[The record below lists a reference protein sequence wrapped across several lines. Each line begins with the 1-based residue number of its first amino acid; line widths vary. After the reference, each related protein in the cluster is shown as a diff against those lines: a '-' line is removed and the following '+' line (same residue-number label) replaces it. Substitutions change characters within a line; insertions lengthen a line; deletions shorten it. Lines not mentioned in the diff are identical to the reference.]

1 MDDYFIKNIN
11 WDNCTNPINAIDF
24 SAQIAVLEKLAA
36 ILELLGLSLLEPV
49 AETAYNNQYDYLT
62 LGIKGTC
69 VEIMTCDERI
79 APVPTQYVDTV
90 IPALILAHLN
100 DPVSVK
106 QTYNDFFINKK
117 EEITPLLDQ

>member
-1 MDDYFIKNIN
+1 MDDYFIKSID
-11 WDNCTNPINAIDF
+11 WDSCTYPINAIDF
-24 SAQIAVLEKLAA
+24 SAQIAGLEKLAA
-36 ILELLGLSLLEPV
+36 ILEMLGLSLREPV
-49 AETAYNNQYDYLT
+49 AKTSYNNQHDYLT
-62 LGIKGTC
+62 LGIKGTR
-69 VEIMTCDERI
+69 VAIFTCDAHI
-79 APVPTQYVDTV
+79 APVPTQYIDTV